1 MPSKSRRAIL
11 GAVSAFLALA
21 TILIVTTSA
30 SSPAVAKK
38 APPLPLCTKSIC
50 GNIKGTIAYYD
61 TSGGQVWTV
70 FKNTF
75 VRHFTKAT
83 GASVVDD
90 YQVGSPKFYAAQEAG
105 RVPWSFIQ
113 HSAVSDFLTAK
124 QKGYVIPF
132 DKKIVPLHLLR
143 KGTYD
148 RYGIQSG
155 TFGMVLT
162 WNSDKWPV
170 SSSHPSN
177 MADLFNTTKFP
188 GKRCLFNYPEYG
200 WTLESALLADGV
212 APAQLYPLDVD
223 RALKKLDTIKKD
235 VVWWSSGATEIQDF
249 QNGSCDLGIMW
260 SGRVYTA
267 VTQDHV
273 PLALTWRQAGY
284 ASSVLSIPKGAP
296 NPRAAQV
303 LARFIILDKRAQVSY
318 ATQLTYPTPIGVLG
332 VKLTQYPQK
341 VRAYVPL
348 GANLTAAIAEND
360 AFYFAH
366 LADIEKTFNNWLS
379 G

>member
-1 MPSKSRRAIL
+1 MPSKSRRAVL
-11 GAVSAFLALA
+11 GAVSGFLAMA
-21 TILIVTTSA
+21 TILTMTTAA
-30 SSPAVAKK
+30 SSRAVAKK
-38 APPLPLCTKSIC
+38 APPLCTPSIC
-50 GNIKGTIAYYD
+50 EGLSGKIAYYD

-75 VRHFTKAT
+75 VRDFQKAT
-83 GASVVDD
+83 GVSVVDD
-90 YQVGSPKFYAAQEAG
+90 YQVGSPKFYAAQQAG

-113 HSAVSDFLTAK
+113 NSAVSDFLTAK
-124 QKGYVIPF
+124 QKGYLLPF
-132 DKKIVPLHLLR
+132 DRKIVPLNLLR

-148 RYGIQSG
+148 RYGIHSG

-162 WNSDKWPV
+162 WNTKKWPV
-170 SSSHPSN
+170 TGNHPTTW
-177 MADLFNTTKFP
+177 ADLYNTAKFP

-212 APAQLYPLDVD
+212 PPSRLYPLDVD
-223 RALKKLDTIKKD
+223 RALKKLDTIKSD
-235 VVWWSSGATEIQDF
+235 IVWWSSGATEIQNF

-267 VTQDHV
+267 VTQSNL
-273 PLALTWRQAGY
+273 PLGLTWRQAGY

-296 NPRAAQV
+296 NPEAAQV

-318 ATQLTYPTPIGVLG
+318 VSRLTYPTPIGVVG
-332 VKLTQYPQK
+332 VKLAQYPKK

-348 GANLTAAIAEND
+348 GANLASAIAEND
-360 AFYFAH
+360 AFYFAN
-366 LADIEKTFNNWLS
+366 LADIEKTFNRWLS